1 MVIIETDII
10 IALASKEDKHHSEVV
25 RFIEKVR
32 PLKLSPY
39 ALIELDLLIKSK
51 AIIARLPDFYD
62 ALNYLIYA
70 YNITILNVNAKHFVI
85 AYDLRNK
92 YNLTYFDSLHAA
104 TAIESNEILVSYD
117 KLYEKVRELRYT
129 HPTEY
134 LRSD

>member
-10 IALASKEDKHHSEVV
+10 IALASREDKHHNEVV
-25 RFIEKVR
+25 KFIEKVR

-51 AIIARLPDFYD
+51 VIIARLPDFYD
-62 ALNYLIYA
+62 ALNCLIYA

-85 AYDLRNK
+85 AYNLRNK

-104 TAIESNEILVSYD
+104 IAIENNEILVSYD
-117 KLYEKVRELRYT
+117 KSYEKVKELRYT
-129 HPTEY
+129 HPARY
-134 LRSD
+134 LRDS